1 MTDEALNQGDFVRHP
16 KRANWGLGKVLT
28 ADGNLVRV
36 HFKDDS
42 ERDYREFRADNI
54 KLVRADE
61 TSDPVLD
68 NLPPFLG
75 DQFAVTSKR
84 VVLGDGIAHFNNLFP
99 LGFAD
104 PKYLSGEGV
113 EDGGAG
119 NERDY
124 KWKVHE
130 RFLETL
136 GEGRAER
143 LLSENMIPEL
153 IERICVIANI
163 NLLSLYESSAFREG
177 IRADEAAARTYLEAL
192 FEFIRSGPEKRTFEA
207 LADALHGL
215 PIEEGRARAATWPVL
230 TLFPYLAQPSRFMFL
245 KPGATKECAAR
256 LRFDLRYDSALNWET
271 YERLM
276 VMSEQLLERLRPL
289 GARDF
294 IDVQSFVWVISEY

>member
-1 MTDEALNQGDFVRHP
+1 MTGEALNQGDFVRHP
-16 KRANWGLGKVLT
+16 KRADWGLGKVLT
-28 ADGNLVRV
+28 VEGNVVKV
-36 HFKDDS
+36 HFKDDP
-42 ERDYREFRADNI
+42 ERDYRAIRTDKVE
-54 KLVRADE
+54 LTRADE
-61 TSDPVLD
+61 KSDPVLD

-75 DQFAVTSKR
+75 DQFAVKSMR
-84 VVLGDGIAHFNNLFP
+84 VTMGDGIAHFNHLFP

-124 KWKVHE
+124 KWRVHE
-130 RFLETL
+130 RFVETL
-136 GEGRAER
+136 GEGRGEK
-143 LLSENMIPEL
+143 LLSDNEIPQLVEK
-153 IERICVIANI
+153 ICVIANI

-177 IRADEAAARTYLEAL
+177 IRADERAATSYLAAL
-192 FEFIRSGPEKRTFEA
+192 FDFLRSGPQQQTFEA
-207 LADALHGL
+207 LVDALYGL

-230 TLFPYLAQPSRFMFL
+230 TLFPYLADPSRFMFL

-271 YERLM
+271 YETLM